1 MRIRDKVFV
10 VTGGGNGIGQQVVW
24 GLLTRGARVAA
35 VDVSEAGLAQTASR
49 ALSVDRLSTHVVN
62 VTDVA
67 AVNALPEAVVAAH
80 GAAHGLLNVA
90 GIIQRFVKF
99 GDLEP
104 ADIERVMNVNVYGVV
119 NLCRAFLPLLVA
131 RPQAALVNVSSMG
144 GFVPVPG
151 QTIYGAPKAAVKLL
165 TEGLRAELH
174 GTNVAV
180 SVVFPGAVGDQH
192 HGQQRRGDSRDG
204 RCGGAG
210 AQDHPARGGG
220 GDHRPRRREGDVPR
234 LHRQRRPL
242 AGLAQPP
249 RSRARADP
257 DRPADGAPAEG
268 PLIRLAARGPGG
280 LVTGSGA

>member
-80 GAAHGLLNVA
+80 GAVDGLLNVA

-104 ADIERVMNVNVYGVV
+104 ADIERVMNVNFYGVV
-119 NLCRAFLPLLVA
+119 NLCRAFLPLLWRGHRRRWSTCRA
-131 RPQAALVNVSSMG
+131 WAASC
-144 GFVPVPG
+144 P
-151 QTIYGAPKAAVKLL
+151 
-165 TEGLRAELH
+165 
-174 GTNVAV
+174 
-180 SVVFPGAVGDQH
+180 
-192 HGQQRRGDSRDG
+192 
-204 RCGGAG
+204 C
-210 AQDHPARGGG
+210 PARRSTG
-220 GDHRPRRREGDVPR
+220 RPRRQSSCSPKGCAPNCTGPTWPSRSSSPAPWGTNITGNSGVEIPAM
-234 LHRQRRPL
+234 
-242 AGLAQPP
+242 AGAAAQAPKTTPP
-249 RSRARADP
+249 EEAAEIIVRAVEKGTYRVFIGNDARSLDW
-257 DRPADGAPAEG
+257 
-268 PLIRLAARGPGG
+268 LSRLAPERALTLIAQQMAHLLKDR
-280 LVTGSGA
+280 

>member
-24 GLLTRGARVAA
+24 WLLTRGARVSA

-80 GAAHGLLNVA
+80 GAVDGLLNVA

-104 ADIERVMNVNVYGVV
+104 ADIERVMNVNFYGVV

-210 AQDHPARGGG
+210 AQDHPPEEAAEIIVRAVEKGTYRVFIGNDARSL
-220 GDHRPRRREGDVPR
+220 DW
-234 LHRQRRPL
+234 L
-242 AGLAQPP
+242 
-249 RSRARADP
+249 S
-257 DRPADGAPAEG
+257 
-268 PLIRLAARGPGG
+268 RLAPERALTLIAQQMAHLLKDR
-280 LVTGSGA
+280 